1 MKQYIVEFEEFD
13 GEGLTFDTT
22 IDFPVD
28 TEESDDFEIEDESE
42 DDEEDIE
49 ESYLYEAGGIHNSKK
64 TRTSAGEVGSV
75 VKKIIS
81 ANHIKPVI
89 EKLSKMLQ
97 KEMVM
102 EIKKS
107 GLNKSHFK
115 NVSVKLKL
123 MEGGVLVSLN

>member
-1 MKQYIVEFEEFD
+1 MKQYIVEFEEFNENS
-13 GEGLTFDTT
+13 GVLFDTS

-28 TEESDDFEIEDESE
+28 TEESEDDDFDTTE
-42 DDEEDIE
+42 DEEDID
-49 ESYLYEAGGIHNSKK
+49 ESYLYEAGISRSKAQK
-64 TRTSAGEVGSV
+64 TASGEVGSV
-75 VKKIIS
+75 VKTIIS
-81 ANHIKPVI
+81 SPHIKPQI

-97 KEMVM
+97 KELVM

-107 GLNKSHFK
+107 GLNKAHFK

>member
-1 MKQYIVEFEEFD
+1 MKQYIVEFEEFNENS
-13 GEGLTFDTT
+13 GVLFNSEV
-22 IDFPVD
+22 DFPVD
-28 TEESDDFEIEDESE
+28 TEE
-42 DDEEDIE
+42 DEEDVE
-49 ESYLYEAGGIHNSKK
+49 LGDENEEDEMDESYIFEAGGPHLSKK
-64 TRTSAGEVGSV
+64 QRTASGEVGSV
-75 VKKIIS
+75 VKTIIS
-81 ANHIKPVI
+81 SPHIKPQI

-97 KEMVM
+97 KELVM